1 MTSTEPGGHRTEIA
15 QPFARRRSGILLH
28 PSSLPGPRGFGSLGA
43 DAFRFVDFLSEA
55 GQTVWQVLP
64 LGPTL
69 DGGSPY
75 QCLSV
80 HAGNARL
87 INLERLLEEGWF
99 PESGAA
105 AVGAA
110 EVADDSRVWDELLAG
125 FRERGDESGW
135 RAYEAFAHENGDWLD
150 DYALFVALRER
161 FGHAAWTGWP
171 VELRDRHQNAL
182 DEARAAHHDTIE
194 RVRFQQFVFHRQWH
208 ALKAHANAR
217 GVLLFGDMPIFVA
230 HDSVDVWVNRELFNL
245 DDSGEPRVVAGVPPD
260 YFSSTGQRWG
270 NPHYLWDV
278 MARNG
283 YHWWIRRIAS
293 HLEMF
298 DLLRID
304 HFRGFEAFWEIPA
317 DRPDAIGGRWVA
329 GPREALFDALVAH
342 FGSLPLV
349 AEDLGMITPEVLEL
363 RDRYQL
369 PGMKILQFAF
379 DGSPD
384 NPYLP
389 HNHVRNCVVYTGT
402 HDNDTGVGW
411 FAGLDANTRAYVE
424 EYLGHPGEEMPW
436 PLIRSAMA
444 SPAALSIVPM
454 QDVLAL
460 DGSHRMNVPG
470 TTEGNWR
477 WRFDWAQVP
486 DDLAGRLA
494 RLASLYGR

>member
-1 MTSTEPGGHRTEIA
+1 MAATNPDGHRPDIA
-15 QPFARRRSGILLH
+15 QPFSRRRSGILLH

-43 DAFRFVDFLSEA
+43 DAYRFVDFLAAA
-55 GQTVWQVLP
+55 GQAVWQVLP
-64 LGPTL
+64 LGPTH

-87 INLERLLEEGWF
+87 ISLERLLEEGWL
-99 PESGAA
+99 PESDAA
-105 AVGAA
+105 LVQDAVA
-110 EVADDSRVWDELLAG
+110 ADDEQVWAGLLAG
-125 FRERGDESGW
+125 FRERADETGW
-135 RAYEAFAHENGDWLD
+135 RAYEAFDHAHRDWLD
-150 DYALFVALRER
+150 DYALFVALREQ
-161 FGHAAWTGWP
+161 FHHAPWTSWP
-171 VELRDRHQNAL
+171 EELRDRHERAL
-182 DEARAAHHDTIE
+182 AEAKVCHREEIE

-208 ALKAHANAR
+208 ALKAYANAR

-230 HDSVDVWVNRELFNL
+230 HDSVDVWVNRRLFNL
-245 DDSGEPRVVAGVPPD
+245 DASGQPLVVAGVPPD

-278 MARNG
+278 MAQES
-283 YHWWIRRIAS
+283 YHWWIHRIAS
-293 HLEMF
+293 HLAMF

-304 HFRGFEAFWEIPA
+304 HFRGFESFWEIPA
-317 DRPDAIGGRWVA
+317 DNPDAIGGRWVA

-349 AEDLGMITPEVLEL
+349 AEDLGMITEEVLEL
-363 RDRYQL
+363 RDRYCL

-379 DGSPD
+379 DGTPD

-402 HDNDTGVGW
+402 HDNDTTLGW
-411 FAGLDANTRAYVE
+411 FAGLDASARDYVE
-424 EYLGHPGEEMPW
+424 EYLGRPSEAMPW
-436 PLIRSAMA
+436 PLIRCAMA
-444 SPAALSIVPM
+444 SPAAMSIVPM

-486 DDLAGRLA
+486 DDLGARLA
-494 RLASLYGR
+494 RLSSLYGR